1 MRLILAAAAVAF
13 SLPAAAESL
22 DIPSGTYAL
31 DRTHAALTW
40 KVNHLGFSTYTGMFD
55 KKGLDATIELDA
67 DNVANSALTATVD
80 GLAVETLHPRE
91 FDPRNIAFNDE
102 IESEMFLNTV
112 AFPEITF
119 KSTGIEITGAN
130 TANIEGELTLN
141 NQTHPFVLETTL
153 NRAAEHPM
161 LGTPALGISA
171 TGTFDRTQ
179 YGIDALAGPVSADV
193 TIEIQGEF
201 ILQQ

>member
-1 MRLILAAAAVAF
+1 MRLILAAAAVALSF
-13 SLPAAAESL
+13 PASAESL

-31 DRTHAALTW
+31 DRTHAALVW

-55 KKGLDATIELDA
+55 KKAIDATIELDA
-67 DNVANSALTATVD
+67 DDVANSSLTATVD
-80 GLAVETLHPRE
+80 GLSVETLHPRE
-91 FDPRNIAFNDE
+91 FDPRDIAFNDE
-102 IESEMFLNTV
+102 IQSDMFLNTV

-119 KSTGIEITGAN
+119 KSTGIEITGDN

-153 NRAAEHPM
+153 NQAAEHPM
-161 LGTPALGISA
+161 LGTPAIGISA

-179 YGIDALAGPVSADV
+179 FGINTLAGPVSADV

-201 ILQQ
+201 ILKQ